1 MRLDAE
7 NISKSYNG
15 EDIIKD
21 VSIYA
26 EDSEVVSLLGI
37 SGVGKTTL
45 FNIISGLESP
55 DSGRVLLNGKDI
67 TALPGYVSYML
78 QKDMLLAHLN
88 IIDNVSIPLV
98 IKGTKKKLARE
109 TAFKYFDKFGLLG
122 CEYKYPKELS
132 GGMRQRA
139 ALLRTYLFSSK
150 IALLDEPFSL
160 LDAITKRLMHEWYL
174 NVIKEIKLST
184 IFITHDIE
192 EAILLS
198 DRIYIMSGSP
208 GKVSFELNVNKPKDH
223 LLDFDLCEQFV
234 EYKKEIL
241 NKLK

>member
-1 MRLDAE
+1 
-7 NISKSYNG
+7 
-15 EDIIKD
+15 
-21 VSIYA
+21 
-26 EDSEVVSLLGI
+26 
-37 SGVGKTTL
+37 
-45 FNIISGLESP
+45 
-55 DSGRVLLNGKDI
+55 
-67 TALPGYVSYML
+67 
-78 QKDMLLAHLN
+78 
-88 IIDNVSIPLV
+88 
-98 IKGTKKKLARE
+98 
-109 TAFKYFDKFGLLG
+109 
-122 CEYKYPKELS
+122 
-132 GGMRQRA
+132 MRQRA